1 MNSDPNTD
9 TGWTFFHIKLLQK
22 LQCLFEK
29 DIKNEAGKCRFS
41 KECCEEHTFNSESK
55 WTEQG
60 TDSKI
65 NYQRASVL
73 FVEN

>member
-1 MNSDPNTD
+1 MSSDPSTD

-55 WTEQG
+55 RCLKT
-60 TDSKI
+60 TFVAF
-65 NYQRASVL
+65 RASRKK
-73 FVEN
+73 FN